1 MHSYGCYTWQP
12 DRAVV
17 GKHRFTQFISF
28 VWRAAAAAVAVAVEV
43 RLQPAFV
50 IVQHN
55 VL

>member
-1 MHSYGCYTWQP
+1 MGATWQP
-12 DRAVV
+12 DTAVV

-28 VWRAAAAAVAVAVEV
+28 VWCAAAAVAVAVEV